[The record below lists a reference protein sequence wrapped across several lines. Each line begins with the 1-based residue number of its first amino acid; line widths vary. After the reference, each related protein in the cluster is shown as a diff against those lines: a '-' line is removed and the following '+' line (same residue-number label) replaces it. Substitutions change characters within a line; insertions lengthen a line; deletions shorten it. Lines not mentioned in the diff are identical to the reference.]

1 MMNKELA
8 NYCINSLQKAGID
21 KAEFYL
27 EKSKRYE
34 LNVAGEE
41 LSLLR
46 TTFDTNLNITAVKE
60 GKKGVISLNK
70 TDEESLKDSIN
81 SVIEI
86 SENSETDT
94 ANDISPMQP
103 IKAFTRGGDEP
114 DLDKMYLRLKNFLVA
129 VKEAYPKINLM
140 ESFLDFTH
148 KCDYYANSNGVE
160 LSSAKGNYNFE
171 VTFAAK
177 DGEKSS
183 SFNYLGFSA
192 NDIDRELL
200 ECSSINTLLKQSV
213 EQLDTKPLEGKFTG
227 DVIITP
233 ECLRDMI
240 EMYLDVYLRDTAL
253 IAGTSSLKD
262 KINQTV
268 ASEKFTLHS
277 NPVSDEIS
285 DGYFITQDGFEAQNI
300 TIIDKGMLKTFML
313 NLYGSNK
320 TSRDR
325 ALNNGG
331 AYVVESG
338 DKSFDEIMKSVE
350 KGILVARFSGGRPS
364 RSGDFSGVAKNS
376 YYVENG
382 EIKYPVSE
390 TMISG
395 NLYELF
401 NNIID
406 ISKERVEFGSAILP
420 WIAASGITISGK

>member
-1 MMNKELA
+1 MINNELA
-8 NYCINSLQKAGID
+8 NYCINSLKEAGID

-34 LNVAGEE
+34 LNVVGEE

-46 TTFDTNLNITAVKE
+46 TTFDTNVNITAIKE

-70 TDEESLKDSIN
+70 TDENALQDALK
-81 SVIEI
+81 SVIDI
-86 SENSETDT
+86 CDNSEADA

-103 IKAFTRGGDEP
+103 AKSFKCGGDEP
-114 DLDKMYLRLKNFLVA
+114 DLDKMYLRLKNFLAA
-129 VKEAYPKINLM
+129 VKEAYPKINLLD
-140 ESFLDFTH
+140 SFLDFTH
-148 KCDYYANSNGVE
+148 RCDYYANSNGAR
-160 LSSAKGNYNFE
+160 LSSAKGNYNFQ

-183 SFNYLGFSA
+183 SFNYSGFSA

-200 ECSSINTLLKQSV
+200 ECSSFNTLLKQSV

-233 ECLRDMI
+233 ECLGDMI
-240 EMYLDVYLRDTAL
+240 EMYLDVYLSDTAL
-253 IAGTSSLKD
+253 IAGTSALKD
-262 KINQTV
+262 KINQMV
-268 ASEKFTLHS
+268 ACEKLTLHS

-285 DGYFITQDGFEAQNI
+285 DGYFITKDGFEAQNI

-313 NLYGSNK
+313 NLYGANK
-320 TSRDR
+320 TSKDR
-325 ALNNGG
+325 ALNSGG

-338 DKSFDEIMKSVE
+338 DKSFDEIVKSIK
-350 KGILVARFSGGRPS
+350 KGMLVARFSGGNPS

-376 YYVENG
+376 YYVEDG

-395 NLYELF
+395 NLYEMF

-406 ISKERVEFGSAILP
+406 ISKERVDFGNAILP
-420 WIAASGITISGK
+420 WIAASGIIISGK

>member
-1 MMNKELA
+1 MNKELA
-8 NYCINSLQKAGID
+8 DYCINSLQKAEID
-21 KAEFYL
+21 KAEFHL

-34 LNVAGEE
+34 LNVVGEE

-46 TTFDTNLNITAVKE
+46 TTFDTKLDITAVKE

-70 TDEESLKDSIN
+70 TDDNALKDAIS

-86 SENSETDT
+86 CDNSEADA

-103 IKAFTRGGDEP
+103 EKAFTCGSDEP
-114 DLDKMYLRLKNFLVA
+114 DLDKMYLRLKSFLAA
-129 VKEAYPKINLM
+129 VKAAYPKINLM
-140 ESFLDFTH
+140 DSFLDFTH
-148 KCDYYANSNGVE
+148 RCEYYANSNGVV

-183 SFNYLGFSA
+183 SFNYSGFSS
-192 NDIDRELL
+192 NDIDKELL
-200 ECSSINTLLKQSV
+200 EYSSINTLLKQSV
-213 EQLDTKPLEGKFTG
+213 EQLNTKPLEGKFIG
-227 DVIITP
+227 DIIITP
-233 ECLRDMI
+233 ECLEDMI

-253 IAGTSSLKD
+253 IAGTSALKD
-262 KINQTV
+262 KINQVV
-268 ASEKFTLHS
+268 ASEKLTLHS

-285 DGYFITQDGFEAQNI
+285 DGYFITKDGFEAQNMI
-300 TIIDKGMLKTFML
+300 IIDKGMLKTFML
-313 NLYGSNK
+313 NLYGANK
-320 TSRDR
+320 TSKDR
-325 ALNNGG
+325 ALNHGG
-331 AYVVESG
+331 AYVMESG
-338 DKSFDEIMKSVE
+338 DKSFDEIVKSIK

-364 RSGDFSGVAKNS
+364 ISGDFSGVVKNS
-376 YYVENG
+376 YYVEDG

-395 NLYELF
+395 NLYEMF

-406 ISKERVEFGSAILP
+406 ISKERVDFGSAILP